1 MTRRPDTAIRLWEGQ
16 IAASLVGRL
25 RAHGHPFALA
35 DPAAPSQPGAILGLP
50 APGSLPPGTGE
61 RALLALIRELA
72 ELLARGRAF
81 AAGMGRPAAPRGQR
95 ALRVGLTGGIG
106 TGKSTVARLLAEH
119 GAGVVD
125 ADAIA
130 REVLAPGG
138 EALAEATTAFGGGIL
153 AADGSLNRAVLA
165 GRVFADPAA
174 RARLDAI
181 TLPRIAELA
190 AYRLEAVPPGRVAVY
205 DVPLLAESGIA
216 DLFDCVIVVEAPLEA
231 RLARLA
237 RRGMDEADALRRI
250 AAQASDAR
258 RRCLA
263 DIVLPNDRGEQD
275 LADAVT
281 RMWEDRVE
289 PALS

>member
-35 DPAAPSQPGAILGLP
+35 DPAALSRPGAILSLP
-50 APGSLPPGTGE
+50 ASGALPPGTGE
-61 RALLALIRELA
+61 RALLALIGELA
-72 ELLARGRAF
+72 GLLARRRAF
-81 AAGMGRPAAPRGQR
+81 AAGAGRPAAPRGER

-138 EALAEATTAFGGGIL
+138 EGLAEAAAAFGGGIL
-153 AADGSLNRAVLA
+153 AADGSLDRAALA
-165 GRVFADPAA
+165 GRVFGDSAA

-190 AYRLEAVPPGRVAVY
+190 AYRLESVPAGGVAVY

-237 RRGMDEADALRRI
+237 LRGMDEADALRRI
-250 AAQASDAR
+250 AAQADDAER
-258 RRCLA
+258 RRLA

-275 LADAVT
+275 LIDAVA
-281 RMWEDRVE
+281 RLWEDRVR